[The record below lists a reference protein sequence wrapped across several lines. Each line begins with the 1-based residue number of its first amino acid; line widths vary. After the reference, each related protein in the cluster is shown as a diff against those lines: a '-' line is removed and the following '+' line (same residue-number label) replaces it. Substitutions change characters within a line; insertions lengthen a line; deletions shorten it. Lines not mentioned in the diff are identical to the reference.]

1 MKKFISIN
9 FYLVI
14 FSFAIF
20 SLKNLVTITGYHIPP
35 MMGFVFTAST
45 IFLIFERK
53 IITGFKKNFIPSL
66 KISIP
71 VILLYTILIFQLKF
85 LNSFFIFT
93 SLLLSYKF
101 STLLF
106 ERKYYIKIF
115 YHLITL
121 SMVILFI
128 LKNFDSIGIVITFI
142 ITLIIQIIIF
152 KFLRSF
158 YKTIEISSTDTFFYT
173 NLLGAIVFTSLYLL
187 NKPST
192 TPFIN
197 SNQKFY
203 LFFYIFIFNFLI
215 SYLCIKFDFK
225 KDDLKKSLSII
236 PLLILLILEFSL
248 LTLITFILL
257 FFLEIFNFSQTNKKK
272 GILISELIALITMV
286 SIIFSLLIPS
296 IKLAQNK
303 FILYTDCKKLNENKN
318 TIKNIYKVGSRYI
331 KFIDEKPFAIYSK
344 INNSYKYFIIE

>member
-1 MKKFISIN
+1 MKKIILIN

-20 SLKNLVTITGYHIPP
+20 SLKNLVSTTGYYIPP

-53 IITGFKKNFIPSL
+53 IITGFKKNFIYSL

-101 STLLF
+101 STF
-106 ERKYYIKIF
+106 QFTKKYFIKIF
-115 YHLITL
+115 YHLVIL
-121 SMVILFI
+121 SMLILFI
-128 LKNFDSIGIVITFI
+128 LKNFDSFGTIIAFI

-152 KFLRSF
+152 KLLKSSF
-158 YKTIEISSTDTFFYT
+158 KTIEIPFPDTIFYI
-173 NLLGAIVFTSLYLL
+173 NLLGAIVFTSLYFL

-197 SNQKFY
+197 SYQKFY
-203 LFFYIFIFNFLI
+203 LFFYIFIFNFSI
-215 SYLCIKFDFK
+215 SYLCIKFDFEK
-225 KDDLKKSLSII
+225 NDLKKSLFII

-248 LTLITFILL
+248 FTLITFILL
-257 FFLEIFNFSQTNKKK
+257 FFLEIFNFSQTKKKK
-272 GILISELIALITMV
+272 GIIISELIAIITMV
-286 SIIFSLLIPS
+286 AIILSLLIPS
-296 IKLAQNK
+296 IKLTQSK

-318 TIKNIYKVGSRYI
+318 RIKNIYKVGSRYI
-331 KFIDEKPFAIYSK
+331 KFIDGKPFAIYSK
-344 INNSYKYFIIE
+344 IDNSYRYLIIE